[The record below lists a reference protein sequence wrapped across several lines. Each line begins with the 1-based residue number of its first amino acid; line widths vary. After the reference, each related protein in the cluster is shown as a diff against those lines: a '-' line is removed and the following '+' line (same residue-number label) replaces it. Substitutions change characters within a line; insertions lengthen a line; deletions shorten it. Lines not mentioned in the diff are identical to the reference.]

1 MNTIVL
7 SRKSLLGFVVLAL
20 MVLSSAVAFAGQDE
34 GLYDA
39 VPPEGS
45 SFIRFIHA
53 QPEISEVPP
62 IVNGKQRDG
71 IKFGGVKPYGVVAH
85 GKVNVEMGPAKLEF
99 ETEAQGYYT
108 VILQNNA
115 LRVVKDPK
123 ATDDLKAQIIVY
135 NLTGREDISL
145 KTADGK
151 VSVIGPV
158 KAGEVLDRAVNPI
171 KVSFA
176 IYAGDQKF
184 ADLMDWP
191 LERQESY
198 IIAVVEDAGIGKA
211 TYDRA
216 RISAE

>member
-1 MNTIVL
+1 MKTVF
-7 SRKSLLGFVVLAL
+7 SRKIFFPLFVLAFVTTGAL
-20 MVLSSAVAFAGQDE
+20 AALAGQDE

-39 VPPEGS
+39 VPPEGAA
-45 SFIRFIHA
+45 FVRFIHA

-62 IVNGKQRDG
+62 IVNGKSRDG
-71 IKFGGVKPYGVVAH
+71 IKFGGVKPYGVVMG
-85 GKVNVEMGPAKLEF
+85 GKVSLEFGPAKLDF
-99 ETEAQGYYT
+99 DAEAKGYYT

-115 LRVVKDPK
+115 LRVVKDPE

-135 NLTGREDISL
+135 NLTSRDDISL

-176 IYAGDQKF
+176 VYSGETKF

-191 LERQESY
+191 LERQERY
-198 IIAVVEDAGIGKA
+198 IIAVVEEAGVGKA

-216 RISAE
+216 RISTE